1 MSGRDMYMSPADA
14 ARILGLADE
23 EHEYRFRK
31 DDVKHAFRAKASAM
45 HPDHGGEEWQMR
57 ELYEARDV
65 LLRRA
70 EKPARTRKAGL
81 ETEFAQKMQEF
92 ARRASTHKTHVDLA
106 DAWLAL
112 PRIKKWGLELDDP
125 RAAKLARAEV
135 NRGKRSEW
143 SGGIGLEQAEEL
155 AAVAGSGR
163 LGAEGDDLA
172 DQCRG
177 AVQDEKYAPGQLD
190 EGDPDEIREKQI
202 QALLKYKAALKPR
215 DREILELLFED
226 DLTIKEVAART
237 GKGAGAIYEALK
249 RMRKQGLL
257 ADEKARR
264 EWADEHN
271 GLRLGKGDD
280 APVPVVLLKTGQMGW
295 DLGVLS

>member
-1 MSGRDMYMSPADA
+1 MIARDMYMSPADA
-14 ARILGLADE
+14 ARILALADE
-23 EHEYRFRK
+23 EHEYRFSK
-31 DDVKHAFRAKASAM
+31 DDVKRAFRTKASHV

-57 ELYEARDV
+57 ALLEARDA
-65 LLRRA
+65 LLQRTP
-70 EKPARTRKAGL
+70 KPARTRKAGL
-81 ETEFAQKMQEF
+81 ETAFAQEMQEF
-92 ARRASTHKTHVDLA
+92 ARRASTKRTAVDLA

-112 PRIKKWGLELDDP
+112 PRIRKWGLELDDP
-125 RAAKLARAEV
+125 RSAKLARAEV

-143 SGGIGLEQAEEL
+143 SGGIGLEQAEDL
-155 AAVAGSGR
+155 AAMTHSVSLSRDSA
-163 LGAEGDDLA
+163 DLA
-172 DQCRG
+172 DRCAGGMR
-177 AVQDEKYAPGQLD
+177 DEKYAPGQVD
-190 EGDPDEIREKQI
+190 DGDPDAVREKQI
-202 QALLKYKAALKPR
+202 QELLKYKAALKPR

-226 DLTIKEVAART
+226 DLTVKEIAGKL
-237 GKGAGAIYEALK
+237 GKGVGAIYEALK

-271 GLRLGKGDD
+271 NMRLALGDD